1 MKRCAYCAE
10 DIQDAA
16 IVCRFCDRS
25 VEASTVVTQ
34 ADAAAALAKPEKQA
48 SGVGML
54 VSAVLG
60 GLVLVFIVAGI
71 ISAGRSTP
79 SPSERPLSVTG
90 GRGATGLAITNR
102 ESAALR
108 DCRATVLDEGDA
120 TWEAFVPGTIRAV
133 ADGAREL
140 ASVSGEQS
148 ADAELRWDEPDVLHR
163 LVRRRRPP
171 TPQRRAE
178 FLTDLT

>member
-10 DIQDAA
+10 EIQDAA
-16 IVCRFCDRS
+16 IVCRFCNRS

-34 ADAAAALAKPEKQA
+34 ADAAAALAKPETQA

-120 TWEAFVPGTIRAV
+120 TWEAFVPGTIAPSQTVRVSWPQFRANSQPMPSYV
-133 ADGAREL
+133 GMSRTSFIVSCVDGDRL
-140 ASVSGEQS
+140 RRS
-148 ADAELRWDEPDVLHR
+148 AGLS
-163 LVRRRRPP
+163 
-171 TPQRRAE
+171 
-178 FLTDLT
+178 F